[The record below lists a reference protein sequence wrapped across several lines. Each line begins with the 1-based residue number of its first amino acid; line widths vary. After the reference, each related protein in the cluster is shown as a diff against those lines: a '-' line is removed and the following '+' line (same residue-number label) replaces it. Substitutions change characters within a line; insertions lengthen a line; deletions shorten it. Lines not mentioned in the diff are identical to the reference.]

1 MSDISKWTDEVLTA
15 AIIIATIGITVGIG
29 ILITG
34 QFENINVGNTT
45 VTIPQQF
52 KLPTYTPLIGLMLT
66 ILVIMLI
73 VGIVF
78 GFVIPKLRAG
88 VRGGV

>member
-1 MSDISKWTDEVLTA
+1 MSEVSKWTDEVLTA

-29 ILITG
+29 ILITN
-34 QFENINVGNTT
+34 QFENIKVGNTT
-45 VTIPQQF
+45 VAIPQQF
-52 KLPTYTPLIGLMLT
+52 KLPTYTPMIGLMLT
-66 ILVIMLI
+66 ILVIMLV